1 MRGDASRLPSFP
13 DTRKDGTEGFNGS
26 GSGGTQVAEGCREQ
40 GGAQRL
46 RFGRERGAVE
56 RRPVAGVELAADGR
70 VIRKLWVRAVQKV
83 DERWIFKDL
92 EVETT
97 GTAHRTRL
105 HFDKVSFP
113 DQR

>member
-1 MRGDASRLPSFP
+1 MLQA
-13 DTRKDGTEGFNGS
+13 
-26 GSGGTQVAEGCREQ
+26 
-40 GGAQRL
+40 AQI
-46 RFGRERGAVE
+46 
-56 RRPVAGVELAADGR
+56 AADGR